1 MKVFYGSITQ
11 DEQTPQQFL
20 IIAED
25 HYQAKRIIDD
35 IGLDLIGELNEVF
48 VYHEQ
53 QITYH

>member
-25 HYQAKRIIDD
+25 HHQAQRILDD
-35 IGLDLIGELNEVF
+35 IGLDLIGELNEVL
-48 VYHEQ
+48 VYDDHD
-53 QITYH
+53 ITYH